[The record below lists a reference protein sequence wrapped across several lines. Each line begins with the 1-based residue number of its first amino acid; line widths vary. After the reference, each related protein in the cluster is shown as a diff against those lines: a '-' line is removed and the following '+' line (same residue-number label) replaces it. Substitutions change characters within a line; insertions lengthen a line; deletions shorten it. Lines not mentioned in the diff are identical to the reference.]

1 MPHLALQ
8 DHRRAFRAAAQRARL
23 VPAPIAPILVI
34 TGPSGVGKGTLIK
47 RLLERVPGLQ
57 LAVSATTREPRPG
70 EVNGIDYHFLS
81 QADFDRRVEAGE
93 FLEHAVYAGN
103 SYGTLWSELERPAR
117 GIVLE
122 IDVQGARQ
130 VHERL
135 PNAKRI
141 FIDPPSFEA
150 LAERLVQRGSDSPE
164 QIERRLAAAR
174 EELAAR
180 DAFDHHVVNDD
191 LDRAVEELSAL
202 AARMCPP

>member
-1 MPHLALQ
+1 
-8 DHRRAFRAAAQRARL
+8 
-23 VPAPIAPILVI
+23 
-34 TGPSGVGKGTLIK
+34 VGKGTLIK
-47 RLLERVPGLQ
+47 RLLERVSGLQ

-70 EVNGIDYHFLS
+70 EVNGVDYHFLS
-81 QADFDRRVEAGE
+81 QADFDRRVDAGE

-135 PNAKRI
+135 PNATRI
-141 FIDPPSFEA
+141 FIEPPSFEA
-150 LAERLVQRGSDSPE
+150 LAERLMQRGSDSPE

-174 EELAAR
+174 EEIAAR
-180 DAFDHHVVNDD
+180 DEFDHHIVNDH
-191 LDRAVEELSAL
+191 LGRAVEELANL
-202 AARMCPP
+202 AATMCPP

>member
-1 MPHLALQ
+1 
-8 DHRRAFRAAAQRARL
+8 
-23 VPAPIAPILVI
+23 
-34 TGPSGVGKGTLIK
+34 VGKGTLIK

-70 EVNGIDYHFLS
+70 EVNGVDYHFLG
-81 QADFDRRVEAGE
+81 QADFDRRVQAGE

-130 VHERL
+130 VHEQL
-135 PNAKRI
+135 PNATRI
-141 FIDPPSFEA
+141 FIEPPSFEA
-150 LAERLVQRGSDSPE
+150 LAERLMQRGSDSPE

-174 EELAAR
+174 EEIAAR
-180 DAFDHHVVNDD
+180 DEFDHHIVNDD
-191 LDRAVEELSAL
+191 LDRAVEAL
-202 AARMCPP
+202 ADLAATMCPR

>member
-1 MPHLALQ
+1 
-8 DHRRAFRAAAQRARL
+8 
-23 VPAPIAPILVI
+23 
-34 TGPSGVGKGTLIK
+34 
-47 RLLERVPGLQ
+47 VPGLE

-70 EVNGIDYHFLS
+70 EVNGVDYHFLS
-81 QADFDRRVEAGE
+81 KADFDRRARAGE

-135 PNAKRI
+135 PGATRI
-141 FIDPPSFEA
+141 FIEPPSFEA
-150 LAERLVQRGSDSPE
+150 LAERLMQRGSDSPE

-174 EELAAR
+174 EEIAAR
-180 DAFDHHVVNDD
+180 DEFDHHIVNDD
-191 LDRAVEELSAL
+191 LECAVEAL
-202 AARMCPP
+202 AKLAATMYPP

>member
-1 MPHLALQ
+1 M
-8 DHRRAFRAAAQRARL
+8 
-23 VPAPIAPILVI
+23 
-34 TGPSGVGKGTLIK
+34 GKGTLIK

-57 LAVSATTREPRPG
+57 LSVSATTREPRPG
-70 EVNGIDYHFLS
+70 EVNGVDYHFLS

-141 FIDPPSFEA
+141 FIEPPSFEA
-150 LAERLVQRGSDSPE
+150 LAERLMQRGSDSPE

-174 EELAAR
+174 EEIAAR
-180 DAFDHHVVNDD
+180 DEFDRHIVNDD
-191 LDRAVEELSAL
+191 LERAVEELANL
-202 AARMCPP
+202 AATMCPP